1 MSKFVKALDT
11 FVQNIKGELTND
23 RFVRL
28 DGMGCRVVIVYYASG
43 YISVDV
49 RSDSAPC
56 YFVEYDELTPVRTV
70 ADLSNMRISAN
81 EVGGVKAKLD
91 KMAEVMREVDQVIA
105 HVKDLDSYLDA
116 KEEPT
121 ASLDKAELLS
131 ELNSTRLGKLA
142 NGDMSRLVDILSI
155 FVMEEEVPSGL
166 TMEELIALLDKVVQE
181 VIMQDN
187 PEYTVYDILHG
198 LLGRVDPV
206 HLRAML
212 KLPECSVFDGN
223 SIFERVALAAAGM
236 DRACYSRDDDGY
248 DSEELELEQAL
259 DYIETD
265 NVE

>member
-11 FVQNIKGELTND
+11 FVRDAKGEFTND

-28 DGMGCRVVIVYYASG
+28 DGLGCHVVIVYYASG
-43 YISVDV
+43 YIGVDV
-49 RSDSAPC
+49 RTKNEPH
-56 YFVEYDELTPVRTV
+56 YYVEYDELTPVRTV
-70 ADLSNMRISAN
+70 ANLNSMRIAAD
-81 EVGGVKAKLD
+81 EVGSVKAQLD
-91 KMAEVMREVDQVIA
+91 RMAEIMREVDQVIA
-105 HVKDLDSYLDA
+105 HVKDLDSYLNA
-116 KEEPT
+116 KEEPK

-131 ELNSTRLGKLA
+131 ELNSTQLGKLA
-142 NGDMSRLVDILSI
+142 NGDISRLVDILSI
-155 FVMEEEVPSGL
+155 FVIEEEVPSGL

-212 KLPECSVFDGN
+212 KLPEGSVFDGN
-223 SIFERVALAAAGM
+223 YIFERVALAAAGM
-236 DRACYSRDDDGY
+236 DRACYSSDDDRY

-259 DYIETD
+259 DHIETD